1 MSLDGPFGMHV
12 LPFCSEFG
20 HTWCNC
26 PKKFFGIEL
35 LLFEKNEMEQ
45 KLNFNHNALTIEQ
58 LLQSRSNCSIVRAIG
73 QFVHTARCMFTMYE
87 RLNFLQLGPLCVEEN
102 ILPLTSGT
110 YQSLFDEPS
119 TLCST
124 SSTVCSQV

>member
-1 MSLDGPFGMHV
+1 MAHLESCVTIL
-12 LPFCSEFG
+12 LG

-73 QFVHTARCMFTMYE
+73 QFVHTALYSSIHVFAKFKKCQNCPIFS
-87 RLNFLQLGPLCVEEN
+87 LLGRV
-102 ILPLTSGT
+102 
-110 YQSLFDEPS
+110 
-119 TLCST
+119 
-124 SSTVCSQV
+124 

>member
-1 MSLDGPFGMHV
+1 ML
-12 LPFCSEFG
+12 G

-26 PKKFFGIEL
+26 PKNFFGIEL

-73 QFVHTARCMFTMYE
+73 QFVHTAHWQVIVERYLKE
-87 RLNFLQLGPLCVEEN
+87 KNLPRLNKTKFLVPTELALRQFQLILRYCV
-102 ILPLTSGT
+102 T
-110 YQSLFDEPS
+110 EPS
-119 TLCST
+119 
-124 SSTVCSQV
+124 

>member
-12 LPFCSEFG
+12 LPFCSDILGVIAQKNFLAS
-20 HTWCNC
+20 
-26 PKKFFGIEL
+26 EL

-73 QFVHTARCMFTMYE
+73 QFVHTAQCA
-87 RLNFLQLGPLCVEEN
+87 V
-102 ILPLTSGT
+102 
-110 YQSLFDEPS
+110 
-119 TLCST
+119 
-124 SSTVCSQV
+124 